1 MRVHGASFHGAVRL
15 GHSEHDALE
24 IVRLPRRAAAL
35 PPVAA
40 ARGCGARAGDAGA
53 ATSRRGGGKS
63 VATAAG
69 LFHCGKGSKLF
80 CTMALEQNFL
90 LNQVLPFYPGGGSG
104 AILTLSQNP
113 CTNVS
118 SANYTLCCRRLPPSH
133 RLAAPCPRPAPRRCP
148 RHRLCA

>member
-1 MRVHGASFHGAVRL
+1 MEQFDSDTVNTTRWKSSGFHGAQRL
-15 GHSEHDALE
+15 SLPSPPLTVAGRAQGMWGL
-24 IVRLPRRAAAL
+24 LPRCASGKN
-35 PPVAA
+35 VAA
-40 ARGCGARAGDAGA
+40 
-53 ATSRRGGGKS
+53 
-63 VATAAG
+63 AAG

-133 RLAAPCPRPAPRRCP
+133 RLAAPCPRPAAPRGCP